1 MNYRNTPHHSTGKA
15 PNELIMGRLI
25 RTKIVT
31 PIKPAKGKSQQEAM
45 LQDKKSRKQTLQL
58 KDRKKK
64 AVHRNFKIKR
74 QKTATKPPFDP
85 KSYTNIKIKGTQV
98 IAVRETQTRVRNIAR
113 CKLLHI

>member
-1 MNYRNTPHHSTGKA
+1 MKYRNTPHHSTGKA
-15 PNELIMGRLI
+15 SSELIMGRLI

-31 PIKPAKGKSQQEAM
+31 PIKPAKGKLQQEAM

-64 AVHRNFKIKR
+64 AVHRNFKIEEKVLIKR

-98 IAVRETQTRVRNIAR
+98 IAVRET
-113 CKLLHI
+113 

>member
-1 MNYRNTPHHSTGKA
+1 MKYRNTPHHSAGKA
-15 PNELIMGRLI
+15 SSELIMGRLI

-31 PIKPAKGKSQQEAM
+31 PIKPAKGKLQQEAM
-45 LQDKKSRKQTLQL
+45 LQDKRSRKQRLQL

-64 AVHRNFKIKR
+64 EVHGNFKIGDKVLSKK

-98 IAVRETQTRVRNIAR
+98 IAVRET
-113 CKLLHI
+113 